1 MRLLLVI
8 AIFALNLASGAS
20 SPEPYYRL
28 DNYDSRYKLL
38 DDPPAP
44 LQKQKQLNPSSLY
57 TAIRPARIKKEPN
70 YRRVEL
76 LPPAKRIGSD
86 REFDYRRIKV
96 IPNKQAL
103 IRSGLP
109 YYAPRA
115 HFLLLGINGGV
126 DLFSNDKTRVAVEIA
141 GRIGWHYFFSDD
153 DYSSSMRIYLSVGA
167 PIQTTPELSQAIGGN
182 LNVDFLINA
191 IYLDFFI
198 GGGYGGEYYL
208 KERFFSHGFLINAGI
223 SKAIRAHQIE
233 LGVRV
238 PFYSA
243 LNGANGRTKHII
255 DIILAWHY
263 RL

>member
-1 MRLLLVI
+1 MRLLLI
-8 AIFALNLASGAS
+8 AIFALNLASGAG

-28 DNYDSRYKLL
+28 DNFDSRYKLL

-44 LQKQKQLNPSSLY
+44 PEKIKQLNPSSLY
-57 TAIRPARIKKEPN
+57 KAIRPARIKKEPN

-109 YYAPRA
+109 YYEPRA

-126 DLFSNDKTRVAVEIA
+126 DLFSNAKKRVAVEIV

-153 DYSSSMRIYLSVGA
+153 DNSSSMRIYLGVGA
-167 PIQTTPELSQAIGGN
+167 PIPTTNELSQAVAGN

-191 IYLDFFI
+191 LYLDFFI
-198 GGGYGGEYYL
+198 GGGYGGEYFL

-223 SKAIRAHQIE
+223 SKAISAHQIE
-233 LGVRV
+233 VGVRV

-243 LNGANGRTKHII
+243 LRGANGRTKHII
-255 DIILAWHY
+255 DITIAWHY